1 MDYRHG
7 SHTTFAIQFH
17 IVWVT
22 KYRKKVLRGEIAIF
36 VREVVREECSRMKVD
51 ILKGYVSREHVHLLV
66 SVPPQ
71 LTISRLVQ
79 QLKGKSSFRLL
90 AKFPEMRK
98 IFWGRHFWS
107 RGYFVHSS
115 GQVTDEVIK
124 SYLESQKHDDE
135 DFQIE
140 N

>member
-7 SHTTFAIQFH
+7 SHTTFAIDLH
-17 IVWVT
+17 IVWIT
-22 KYRKKVLRGEIAIF
+22 KYRKKVLRGEVAIF
-36 VREVVREECSRMKVD
+36 VRDIIREECSRMQVD
-51 ILKGYVSREHVHLLV
+51 ILKGHVSKDQVDLLV
-66 SVPPQ
+66 SIPPQ

-79 QLKGKSSFRLL
+79 QLKGKSSYRLG
-90 AKFPEMRK
+90 KYPEMRK

-124 SYLESQKHDDE
+124 RYLESQKHDDE
-135 DFQIE
+135 DFEIE
-140 N
+140 T

>member
-7 SHTTFAIQFH
+7 SHTTFAIHLH

-51 ILKGYVSREHVHLLV
+51 ILKGYVSKEHVHLLV